1 MATEVE
7 TIKPLTARQA
17 EVLEF
22 VRWYIG
28 KHGFSPTTRE
38 IGRAFGF
45 SSPHA
50 AWDHLQALRRKGH
63 IDWIVRQHRSITL
76 LDPAPAPVARPRL
89 LCAFRVLGHPVPW
102 QHHEGYGKYATKPR
116 ALKVWQEGIA
126 MIALHAMGAA
136 GIRGPYAGAV
146 RFTADFTVRAR
157 GKMGDLTNLQKA
169 CEDACQGIVIVNDT
183 QVVGW
188 SSTRRR
194 GDDEGVTIAVET
206 VEEGS

>member
-1 MATEVE
+1 MTTEIE
-7 TIKPLTARQA
+7 TTGPLTARQA

-22 VRWYIG
+22 VRWYIDQ
-28 KHGFSPTTRE
+28 HGFSPTTRE

-50 AWDHLQALRRKGH
+50 AWDHLQALRRKGL
-63 IDWIVRQHRSITL
+63 IDWIDRRHRSITL
-76 LDPAPAPVARPRL
+76 LDPAPAARTRL

-102 QHHEGYGKYATKPR
+102 QHHEGYGKYARKPR
-116 ALKVWQEGIA
+116 ALKVWQEGVA

-136 GIRGPYAGAV
+136 GVRGPHAGPV
-146 RFTADFTVRAR
+146 RFTADFTVRGR
-157 GKMGDLTNLQKA
+157 GKVGDLTNLQKA

-188 SSTRRR
+188 SSTRRI
-194 GDDEGVTIAVET
+194 GNDEGVTIAVET
-206 VEEGS
+206 VEEGA